1 MKTLIA
7 TTVVAL
13 AALFTVPAASAAGYS
28 GELEKANVDVTNQA
42 SLQRGAQLY
51 MNYCMACHSTEYM
64 RYNRVGRD
72 IGLTD
77 EQVEQNFIFITD
89 EDGDLVNPGSLMKN
103 AMSDAY
109 ADEAFGVTPPDLTL
123 ATRIHGED
131 WVYTFLKSF
140 YIDEDRPLGANNKVF
155 SNVGMPHIL
164 WELQGWQELVEDEDG
179 NERLELVRNGSMTPT
194 EYDRAVRD
202 LVTYLSYMG
211 EPMQLDRQ
219 RIGLYVLIFLAVFTV
234 LAYFLKKEY
243 WKDVH

>member
-7 TTVVAL
+7 TTFLAA
-13 AALFTVPAASAAGYS
+13 AALFTVPAASAAGS
-28 GELEKANVDVTNQA
+28 SDGLQKANVDVTNEA
-42 SLQRGAQLY
+42 SLQRGANLF
-51 MNYCMACHSTEYM
+51 MNYCIACHSTEYM

-72 IGLTD
+72 IGLT
-77 EQVEQNFIFITD
+77 EQQVEENFIFITD
-89 EDGDLVNPGSLMKN
+89 ESGDPVGVGSLMTN
-103 AMSDAY
+103 AMGDDY
-109 ADEAFGVTPPDLTL
+109 GEEAFGVVPPDLTMT
-123 ATRIHGED
+123 TRINGED

-140 YIDEDRPLGANNKVF
+140 YIDESRPLGANNEVF
-155 SNVGMPHIL
+155 SNVGMPHVL
-164 WELQGWQELVEDEDG
+164 WELQGWQEKVVDENGD
-179 NERLELVRNGSMTPT
+179 ERLELVRSGQMTPS

-219 RIGLYVLIFLAVFTV
+219 RIGLYVLIFLGIFTI